1 MYLAASS
8 GEIMQKR
15 SSVEQEGEVTGI
27 IETQTAKIPSGAYL
41 TAAVGAMTA
50 SAILKAAGKDDWSQF
65 IAHWAPAF
73 LILGLYNKMVKQNGA
88 DSRSHKTRKLESST
102 A

>member
-1 MYLAASS
+1 
-8 GEIMQKR
+8 
-15 SSVEQEGEVTGI
+15 
-27 IETQTAKIPSGAYL
+27 
-41 TAAVGAMTA
+41 MTA

-73 LILGLYNKMVKQNGA
+73 LILGLYNKMVKQNGT